1 MSVCLLRFYE
11 PGKSKCVFFEKMNY
25 SDFRN
30 ETFTR
35 GRFWDQD
42 IKNEGP
48 RFWALEGPEKSEGRV
63 FLEKMNSLEFL
74 NEICTRGRCWDQ
86 DIEGEAPRL

>member
-1 MSVCLLRFYE
+1 M
-11 PGKSKCVFFEKMNY
+11 FFEKMNY

-35 GRFWDQD
+35 GRCWDQD
-42 IKNEGP
+42 IKNLCP

-86 DIEGEAPRL
+86 DIEVKLPGYEKS